1 MATYNTFREL
11 AGHLGIDPDSP
22 TPESQKL
29 VYDWMQQNPD
39 YEAGSVTNKYMEGY
53 EPPQYVPAAEEPV
66 VDPQTEQVAEQPADQ
81 LQPGAPTPDAMAGD
95 PRYQAQPQ
103 SEPQPQPT
111 RPAAV
116 GKAVDKVGSAL
127 SRWTPVA
134 AQMLAAGNPFTGKDP
149 TGEAAG
155 ARALAAQNQKAAAEQ
170 SKIMQWNK
178 QRATDNTLAD
188 KMAAAQASGKWR
200 QNANALGAEGG
211 ASVVASQNEAVT
223 PDIMAQKQY
232 QSQSMGAAGQALTEA
247 DKHKRQA
254 IANETNANRTDYYSG
269 YNEALNNQATN
280 LAIANQAQ
288 SGQAEEREQT
298 PKKEEKKPEPVTAT
312 PEENKSEPE
321 EQQPEQPTNEQGH
334 QAETNKQADSVDTA
348 SEIASDNQQLEDI
361 IHRVEGINTAR
372 RSGVITPT
380 QESNY
385 NALKEEFDQL
395 ANKMGGAPRSLPPL
409 YVVAEKKEDT
419 RFNSPEYENQPA
431 VVDPGLS
438 QINPEIL
445 YQRYG
450 Q

>member
-11 AGHLGIDPDSP
+11 ANYLGVDPDKP

-29 VYDWMQQNPD
+29 VYDWMQQNPE

-53 EPPQYVPAAEEPV
+53 EPPVEQLAETQPVDTPPQDVPPV
-66 VDPQTEQVAEQPADQ
+66 ETQ
-81 LQPGAPTPDAMAGD
+81 TPDAMAGD
-95 PRYQAQPQ
+95 PRYQPKQPEQTQPAQPA
-103 SEPQPQPT
+103 QPVD
-111 RPAAV
+111 RSAV
-116 GKAVDKVGSAL
+116 SDAI

-134 AQMLAAGNPFTGKDP
+134 AQVAAFATPFSGVDP
-149 TGEAAG
+149 TGESAG
-155 ARALAAQNQKAAAEQ
+155 ARALAGQNQKTASDL
-170 SKIMQWNK
+170 SKIVQWNK

-188 KMAAAQASGKWR
+188 KIAAAQASGKWK

-247 DKHKRQA
+247 DKHKRQS
-254 IANETNANRTDYYSG
+254 IANETNANRADYFSG

-280 LAIANQAQ
+280 IATANGQQDQ
-288 SGQAEEREQT
+288 S
-298 PKKEEKKPEPVTAT
+298 KEEKKPAKPVEKKAEPAVQTQSVT
-312 PEENKSEPE
+312 ENKSEPA
-321 EQQPEQPTNEQGH
+321 EQGQTPVH
-334 QAETNKQADSVDTA
+334 QAETNQQSDSVDTA
-348 SEIASDNQQLEDI
+348 SQIASDNQQLEDLI
-361 IHRVEGINTAR
+361 NRVEGINTAR

-385 NALKEEFDQL
+385 NAIKAQFDEL

-409 YVVAEKKEDT
+409 YVTPGKTED
-419 RFNSPEYENQPA
+419 RYNSDEYKNQPA

>member
-11 AGHLGIDPDSP
+11 ANYLGVDPDKP

-29 VYDWMQQNPD
+29 VYDWMQQNPE

-53 EPPQYVPAAEEPV
+53 EPPV
-66 VDPQTEQVAEQPADQ
+66 EQPAEP
-81 LQPGAPTPDAMAGD
+81 QPVDTPPQDVLPAETPTPDAMAGD
-95 PRYQAQPQ
+95 PRYQPKQPEQPEQPEQTHSAQ
-103 SEPQPQPT
+103 STQPT
-111 RPAAV
+111 KREAIGNAI
-116 GKAVDKVGSAL
+116 

-134 AQMLAAGNPFTGKDP
+134 AQVAAFATPFSGVDP
-149 TGEAAG
+149 TGESAG
-155 ARALAAQNQKAAAEQ
+155 ARALAGQNQKTASDL
-170 SKIMQWNK
+170 SKIVQWNK

-188 KMAAAQASGKWR
+188 KIAAAQASSKWK

-247 DKHKRQA
+247 DKHKRQS
-254 IANETNANRTDYYSG
+254 IANETNANRTDYFSG

-280 LAIANQAQ
+280 LATANGQQ
-288 SGQAEEREQT
+288 SQS
-298 PKKEEKKPEPVTAT
+298 KEEKKSESAKPVEKKSESAVQTQPVT
-312 PEENKSEPE
+312 ENKSEPA
-321 EQQPEQPTNEQGH
+321 EQGQAPVHQGQAPVH
-334 QAETNKQADSVDTA
+334 QAETNQQSDSVDTA
-348 SEIASDNQQLEDI
+348 SQIASDNQQLEDL

-385 NALKEEFDQL
+385 NAIKAQFDEL

-409 YVVAEKKEDT
+409 YVTPGKTED
-419 RFNSPEYENQPA
+419 RYNSDEYKNQPA
-431 VVDPGLS
+431 VVDPELS

>member
-11 AGHLGIDPDSP
+11 ANYLGVDPDKP

-29 VYDWMQQNPD
+29 VYDWMQQNPE

-53 EPPQYVPAAEEPV
+53 EPPV
-66 VDPQTEQVAEQPADQ
+66 EQPAEP
-81 LQPGAPTPDAMAGD
+81 QPVDTPPQDVPPAETPTPDAMAGD
-95 PRYQAQPQ
+95 PRYQPKQPEQTQPAQSAQPVDR
-103 SEPQPQPT
+103 S
-111 RPAAV
+111 AV
-116 GKAVDKVGSAL
+116 SDVI

-134 AQMLAAGNPFTGKDP
+134 AQVAAFATPFSGVDP
-149 TGEAAG
+149 TGESAG
-155 ARALAAQNQKAAAEQ
+155 ARALAGQNQKTASDL
-170 SKIMQWNK
+170 SKIVQWNK

-188 KMAAAQASGKWR
+188 KIAAAQASGKWK

-247 DKHKRQA
+247 DKHKRQS
-254 IANETNANRTDYYSG
+254 IANETNANRTDYFSG

-280 LAIANQAQ
+280 IATANGQQNQ
-288 SGQAEEREQT
+288 S
-298 PKKEEKKPEPVTAT
+298 KEEKKPEPAKPVEKKSEPAVQTQSVT
-312 PEENKSEPE
+312 ENKSEPT
-321 EQQPEQPTNEQGH
+321 EQEQAPVH
-334 QAETNKQADSVDTA
+334 QAETNQQSDSVDTA
-348 SEIASDNQQLEDI
+348 SQIASDNQQLEDL

-385 NALKEEFDQL
+385 NAIKAQFDEL

-409 YVVAEKKEDT
+409 YVTPGKTED
-419 RFNSPEYENQPA
+419 RYNSDEYKNQPA
-431 VVDPGLS
+431 VVDPELS

>member
-11 AGHLGIDPDSP
+11 ANYLGVDPDKP

-29 VYDWMQQNPD
+29 VYDWMQQNPE

-53 EPPQYVPAAEEPV
+53 EPPVEQSAEPQPVDTPPQDVPPAE
-66 VDPQTEQVAEQPADQ
+66 T
-81 LQPGAPTPDAMAGD
+81 PTPDAMAGD
-95 PRYQAQPQ
+95 PRYQPKQPEQTQPAQPA
-103 SEPQPQPT
+103 QPVD
-111 RPAAV
+111 RSAV
-116 GKAVDKVGSAL
+116 SDVI

-134 AQMLAAGNPFTGKDP
+134 AQVAAFATPFGGVDP
-149 TGEAAG
+149 TGESAG
-155 ARALAAQNQKAAAEQ
+155 ARALAAQNQKTAGDL
-170 SKIMQWNK
+170 SKIVQWNK

-188 KMAAAQASGKWR
+188 KIAAAQASGKWK

-247 DKHKRQA
+247 DKHKRQS
-254 IANETNANRTDYYSG
+254 IANETNANRTDYFSG

-280 LAIANQAQ
+280 IAITNGQQDQ
-288 SGQAEEREQT
+288 S
-298 PKKEEKKPEPVTAT
+298 KEEKKPEPAKPVEKKSESAVQTQPVT
-312 PEENKSEPE
+312 ENKSEPAKQE
-321 EQQPEQPTNEQGH
+321 HAPVH
-334 QAETNKQADSVDTA
+334 QAETNQQSDSVDTA
-348 SEIASDNQQLEDI
+348 SQIASDNQQLEDLI
-361 IHRVEGINTAR
+361 NRVEGINTAR

-385 NALKEEFDQL
+385 NAIKAQFDEL

-409 YVVAEKKEDT
+409 YVTPGKTED
-419 RFNSPEYENQPA
+419 RFNSDEYKNQPA
-431 VVDPGLS
+431 VVDPELS